1 MPTADNQIGKG
12 AENDQINERVNKTQ
26 RTKALSRTRA
36 IAFIALGVAFAA
48 LGSWVSIPIGPI
60 PLTLQMLMFTLII
73 CIYPPTWAVASVA
86 VFVLLGAIGL
96 PLFSGFRGGLGVIM
110 GPTGGFLIGYIP
122 GVVVGACFR
131 MIMGRFAKSNLARIA
146 VDVAAGILFTLVA
159 YLTGWVQYAVVSG
172 LPMEA
177 AFAVS
182 VAPFVIPD
190 LIKVI
195 VAAVCG
201 SSIRRAVKL

>member
-1 MPTADNQIGKG
+1 MPTVDNQISKG
-12 AENDQINERVNKTQ
+12 AESDQISERVNKTQ

-36 IAFIALGVAFAA
+36 IAFIALGVVFAA
-48 LGSWVSIPIGPI
+48 LGSWVTIPIGPV
-60 PLTLQMLMFTLII
+60 PFTLQMLMITLII
-73 CIYPPTWAVASVA
+73 CIYPPTWAVASIA
-86 VFVLLGAIGL
+86 VFIVLGALGL

-110 GPTGGFLIGYIP
+110 GPTGGFLLGYIP
-122 GVVVGACFR
+122 GVVVGAYFR
-131 MIMGRFAKSNLARIA
+131 MFMGRFANSNLSRIA
-146 VDVAAGILFTLVA
+146 IDVVAGILFTLVA
-159 YLTGWVQYAVVSG
+159 YLTGWIQYAAVSG